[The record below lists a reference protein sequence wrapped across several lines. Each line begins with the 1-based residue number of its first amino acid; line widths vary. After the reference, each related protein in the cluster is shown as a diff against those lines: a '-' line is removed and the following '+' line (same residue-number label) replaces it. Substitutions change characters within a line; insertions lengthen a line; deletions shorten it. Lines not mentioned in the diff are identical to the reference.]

1 MVLFLATAS
10 ISGYQSVELW
20 SGMKEAEA
28 AEEKAHTGAERA
40 KTQLSK
46 LQRQIGDIPE
56 AVPPA
61 LLDSLASF
69 STKARHAAITHGL
82 TLATVS
88 GGQDILEM
96 ADKLPGTTLRSARL
110 AYRGSYVSHAA
121 LYSWI
126 EGLRREGAA
135 IVAVRV
141 FGKEFEV
148 AVRIYGSE
156 PANG

>member
-10 ISGYQSVELW
+10 ISGYQSMELW

-28 AEEKAHTGAERA
+28 AEEKAHSGAERA
-40 KTQLSK
+40 KAQLTK
-46 LQRQIGDIPE
+46 LQRQIGNVPE

-61 LLDSLASF
+61 LLDSVAGF
-69 STKARHAAITHGL
+69 STKARHTAITHGL

-96 ADKLPGTTLRSARL
+96 ADKLPGTALRSARL
-110 AYRGSYVSHAA
+110 VYRGSYVSHDA
-121 LYSWI
+121 LYGWI
-126 EGLRREGAA
+126 EGLRQEGAA

-141 FGKEFEV
+141 TGKEFEV
-148 AVRIYGSE
+148 AVRLYGRE
-156 PANG
+156 PSNG